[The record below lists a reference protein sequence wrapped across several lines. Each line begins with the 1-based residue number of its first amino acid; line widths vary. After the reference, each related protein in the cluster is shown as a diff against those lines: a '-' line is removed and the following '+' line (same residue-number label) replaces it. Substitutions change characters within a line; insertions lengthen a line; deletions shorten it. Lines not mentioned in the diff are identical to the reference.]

1 MASIN
6 QLNIVLDM
14 AQKKENETLTIFSQA
29 QQQLAQMK
37 QQMDSLTQ
45 YKVDYLEQ
53 MKPENVQDITVD
65 KLIRLQGFLAQIDKS
80 IFQQRDVIAK
90 ASLAV
95 DARRSDWSKA
105 KRYSDSIVFLIDKQQ
120 NEAAEKE
127 HKLQQKL
134 SDEFAM
140 MSHHRKQRH

>member
-1 MASIN
+1 MAN
-6 QLNIVLDM
+6 VKQLHIVLDM
-14 AQKKENETLTIFSQA
+14 AKKKENALLKIFSQA
-29 QQQLAQMK
+29 QQQLSQIE
-37 QQMDSLTQ
+37 QQMASLVQ

-53 MKPENVQDITVD
+53 MKPENVQQVTVD

-95 DARRSDWSKA
+95 DARRRDWGKA
-105 KRYSDSIVFLIDKQQ
+105 KQYADSIVFLIDKQHS
-120 NEAAEKE
+120 EAALKE
-127 HKLQQKL
+127 HKQQQKL

-140 MSHHRKQRH
+140 MSYHRKQRQ